1 MFINVQN
8 DSILENQA
16 INQEDR
22 DILKLLK
29 VLINQGKRLGRN
41 PRLVLVVY

>member
-8 DSILENQA
+8 DSILEKQA

-29 VLINQGKRLGRN
+29 VLINQGKRLG
-41 PRLVLVVY
+41 